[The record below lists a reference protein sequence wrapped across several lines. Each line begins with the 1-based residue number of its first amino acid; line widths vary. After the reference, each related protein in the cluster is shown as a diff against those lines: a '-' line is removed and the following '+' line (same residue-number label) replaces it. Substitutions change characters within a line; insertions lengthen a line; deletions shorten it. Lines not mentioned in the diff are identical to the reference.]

1 MDKSGGEGG
10 KGRERERYR
19 IRKADMRMG
28 NCPPQHALIDI
39 LVITAHEHKW

>member
-1 MDKSGGEGG
+1 MDRSGGEGE

-19 IRKADMRMG
+19 VRKADMGMG

-39 LVITAHEHKW
+39 LVITADEHK